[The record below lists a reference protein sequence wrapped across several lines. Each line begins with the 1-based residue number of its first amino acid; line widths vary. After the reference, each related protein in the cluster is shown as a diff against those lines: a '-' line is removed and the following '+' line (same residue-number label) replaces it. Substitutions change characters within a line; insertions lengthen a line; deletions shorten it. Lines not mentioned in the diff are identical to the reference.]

1 VTSHPGGIGGPGGG
15 GPRAGAR
22 SFTLLR
28 VLAVAG
34 VVLAVVLVALL
45 LFGGSGY
52 RVKAT
57 FQNAGQLV
65 TGNEVQVGGVTVG
78 SVDDIALTPDGQ
90 AEVTFSIDD
99 EDYAPLRRGT
109 RAVIRPSSLSGIANR
124 FIDLHLG
131 PDDGEEIDDGGR
143 IGAESTTSAV
153 ELDQLFAL
161 FDRRTR
167 TAAQDFIAGQAESL
181 RGGGAELRRGVR
193 YLNPAL
199 STGARL
205 FGELTRDERL
215 LRRFLVNSSALVTA
229 LAERRDD
236 LTGVVSNLNTTFA
249 ALGGQQAAL
258 AESIERLPPFLRRAN
273 TTFVNLRAALDDVDP
288 LVDAA
293 KPVARRLGPFLDDA
307 RVFARDAEPTVRDL
321 SRTIRSPGGTNDL
334 IELLATFP
342 PLARTALDPRTVN
355 GARRPGAFPE
365 TDAALRAAAPTI
377 AQGRPYTP
385 ELVGWFDDFSNTG
398 AYDALGGFS
407 RAWLNFSEILYGPG
421 PKLRQFRRCPG
432 ANEEPASD
440 GSNTPTASE
449 ASSLAC
455 DPSQRSV
462 GG

>member
-1 VTSHPGGIGGPGGG
+1 MSSHPGGIGGPEGGG
-15 GPRAGAR
+15 SPAGGR

-28 VLAVAG
+28 ILAVAG
-34 VVLAVVLVALL
+34 IALAVVLVALL
-45 LFGGSGY
+45 LFGGPSY

-57 FQNAGQLV
+57 FLNAGQLV
-65 TGNEVQVGGVTVG
+65 PGNEVQVGGVTVG
-78 SVDDIALTPDGQ
+78 TVDEINLTPAGS

-99 EDYAPLRRGT
+99 EGYTPLRRGT
-109 RAVIRPSSLSGIANR
+109 EAVIRPSSISGIANR
-124 FIDLHLG
+124 IVDLHLG
-131 PDDGEEIDDGGR
+131 PDDGEEIDDGGQ
-143 IGAESTTSAV
+143 IGTESTTSAV

-161 FDRRTR
+161 FDPRTR
-167 TAAQDFIAGQAESL
+167 DAAQDFIAGQARAL
-181 RGGGAELRRGVR
+181 RGGGEDLRRGVR

-215 LRRFLVNSSALVTA
+215 LRRFLVDSSALVTA
-229 LAERRDD
+229 LAERRQD
-236 LTGVVSNLNTTFA
+236 LTGVVSNLNTTFG
-249 ALGGQQAAL
+249 ALGSQQAAL
-258 AESIERLPPFLRRAN
+258 AESVALLPPFLRRAN

-293 KPVARRLGPFLDDA
+293 KPVARRLQPFLDDA

-321 SRTIRSPGGTNDL
+321 SRTIQSPGGTNDL
-334 IELLATFP
+334 IELLGTFP
-342 PLARTALDPRTVN
+342 PLARTALDTRTIN
-355 GARRPGAFPE
+355 GAPRRGAFPE
-365 TDAALRAAAPTI
+365 TSTALRAAAPTI

-407 RAWLNFSEILYGPG
+407 RAWLNFSEILYGAG

-440 GSNTPTASE
+440 GTNTPTPSE
-449 ASSLAC
+449 QASLAC

>member
-1 VTSHPGGIGGPGGG
+1 VESHPGGIGGPRGE
-15 GPRAGAR
+15 GAR
-22 SFTLLR
+22 SFALLR

-34 VVLAVVLVALL
+34 VALAVVLVALL
-45 LFGGSGY
+45 LFGGPSY
-52 RVKAT
+52 RVHAT
-57 FQNAGQLV
+57 FLNAGQLV
-65 TGNEVQVGGVTVG
+65 PGNEVQVGGVTVG

-99 EDYAPLRRGT
+99 EDYSPLRRGT
-109 RAVIRPSSLSGIANR
+109 RAVIRPTSLSGIANR
-124 FIDLHLG
+124 FVDLHLG
-131 PDDGEEIDDGGR
+131 PDDGEEIEDGGQ

-167 TAAQDFIAGQAESL
+167 SAAQDFIAGQARSL
-181 RGGGAELRRGVR
+181 RGGGLQLRKGVR

-215 LRRFLVNSSALVTA
+215 LRRALVDTSAVVTA
-229 LAERRDD
+229 LAERRGD
-236 LTGVVSNLNTTFA
+236 LTGVVSNLNTTFG
-249 ALGGQQAAL
+249 ALGGQQDAL
-258 AESIERLPPFLRRAN
+258 AESVARLPPFLRRAN

-321 SRTIRSPGGTNDL
+321 SRTIQSPGSANDL
-334 IELLATFP
+334 IELLGTFP

-355 GARRPGAFPE
+355 GARRRGAFPE

-440 GSNTPTASE
+440 GTNTPTASE

>member
-1 VTSHPGGIGGPGGG
+1 MESHPGGIGGPRGE
-15 GPRAGAR
+15 GAR

-34 VVLAVVLVALL
+34 VALAVVLVALL
-45 LFGGSGY
+45 LFGGPSY
-52 RVKAT
+52 RVHAT
-57 FQNAGQLV
+57 FLNAGQLV
-65 TGNEVQVGGVTVG
+65 PGNEVQVGGVTVG

-99 EDYAPLRRGT
+99 EDYSPLRRGT
-109 RAVIRPSSLSGIANR
+109 RAVIRPTSLSGIANR
-124 FIDLHLG
+124 FVDLHLG
-131 PDDGEEIDDGGR
+131 PDDGEEIEDGGQ

-167 TAAQDFIAGQAESL
+167 SAAQDFIAGQAESL
-181 RGGGAELRRGVR
+181 RGGGVQLRQGVR

-215 LRRFLVNSSALVTA
+215 LRRALVDTSAVVTA
-229 LAERRDD
+229 LAERRGD
-236 LTGVVSNLNTTFA
+236 LTGVVSNLNTTFG
-249 ALGGQQAAL
+249 ALGGQQDAL
-258 AESIERLPPFLRRAN
+258 AESVARLPPFLRRAN

-321 SRTIRSPGGTNDL
+321 SRTIQSPGSANDL
-334 IELLATFP
+334 IELLGTFP

-355 GARRPGAFPE
+355 GARRRGAFPE

-440 GSNTPTASE
+440 GTNTPTASE